1 MVKGMPARNNRRLTI
16 VMCILSVVSMLI
28 ALFPVNYALAADKP
42 LTLICRR
49 DDITLVGMQWR
60 LYRVGERKNG
70 DFVLTGQ
77 FKDYPVYLKDMSESA
92 VASAAKTLESF
103 AVADG
108 IAPLASG
115 KTDKTGELTFHGLDN
130 GLYLATG
137 KILQVGSV
145 FYVPSSLLI
154 EVQDNNTSFSY
165 DAYPKF
171 YFATLSDETKT
182 YKVKKV
188 WVDNDDA
195 YLARP
200 VNVTV
205 DLFCDGELRDTVVLS
220 EENNW
225 EYQWLDLDPLAE
237 WRVAERKIPVKYGV
251 VIDFNETQYLIKNS
265 YGKTPII
272 DNGEEIRTTAPPVT
286 TLFDDERTTDA
297 IPPTTIAGGSVTTAA
312 EPPSATMGKTP
323 DVTTIGGQSRTT
335 VRTPTSTTTAVSG
348 GLIKTGQMWWQ
359 VIVLAAGGLLL
370 VIIGIMLKP
379 KKDR

>member
-1 MVKGMPARNNRRLTI
+1 MPARNNRILTSVLI
-16 VMCILSVVSMLI
+16 MLSIAAMLI
-28 ALFPVNYALAADKP
+28 ALMPVNCTAAADKT

-49 DDITLVGMQWR
+49 EDVTLVGMQWK

-70 DFVLTGQ
+70 DFILTGE

-92 VASAAKTLESF
+92 VASAARTLESY

-108 IAPLASG
+108 IEHVSSG
-115 KTDKTGELTFHGLDN
+115 KTDTNGELVFNGLDN
-130 GLYLATG
+130 GLYLAAG

-145 FYVPSSLLI
+145 YYVPSSLLI
-154 EVQDNNTSFSY
+154 EVHDNSASFSY

-171 YFATLSDETKT
+171 YFATLSEEAKT

-205 DLFCDGELRDTVVLS
+205 DLLCDGELRDTVVLS

-225 EYQWLDLDPLAE
+225 EHQWLDLEPLAE
-237 WRVAERKIPVKYGV
+237 WRVVERKIPVKYGV

-272 DNGEEIRTTAPPVT
+272 DSGEEVRTTAPPVT
-286 TLFDDERTTDA
+286 TGIVDGRTTNDLT
-297 IPPTTIAGGSVTTAA
+297 PPTSVAGGSVTTAVDTPTVTIA
-312 EPPSATMGKTP
+312 GDPS
-323 DVTTIGGQSRTT
+323 VTTEKTT
-335 VRTPTSTTTAVSG
+335 SLTTDKKNAVTTTNKTSG
-348 GLIKTGQMWWQ
+348 GLIKTGQLWWP

-370 VIIGIMLKP
+370 VVIGLILRP
-379 KKDR
+379 KKDN